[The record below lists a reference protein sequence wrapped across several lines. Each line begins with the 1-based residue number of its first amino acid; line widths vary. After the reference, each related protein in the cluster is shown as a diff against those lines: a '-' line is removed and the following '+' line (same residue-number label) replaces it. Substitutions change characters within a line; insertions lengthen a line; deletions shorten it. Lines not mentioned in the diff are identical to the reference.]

1 MDERQR
7 GQLYELQEKMKML
20 EARIEGTQD
29 PVWMEA
35 WMKEHDE
42 CYALYWEQVYQLVDR
57 SVLEEVERRI
67 GYGHFIDQIFL
78 EMLDEVLKETEIAR
92 FDC

>member
-1 MDERQR
+1 MKKEWLQ
-7 GQLYELQEKMKML
+7 QLYELQEKMEIL
-20 EARIEGTQD
+20 EARIKDTQD

-42 CYALYWEQVYQLVDR
+42 CYALYWERVYQLADR

-67 GYGHFIDQIFL
+67 GYGHFIDRIFL
-78 EMLDEVLKETEIAR
+78 ETLEEVLKEIKIAY
-92 FDC
+92 FDS